1 MAVESQDP
9 AHMQLLNSALHSR
22 IFEPATPK
30 GPSRRRSHDN
40 ESEGSRLHDMDP
52 IQDPV
57 TTLTHSAV
65 TLSTPSFITYQR
77 TSTHTS
83 FLYLSPH
90 TTYQATFDFVSHR
103 KIAAARGSTNTPAE
117 WSLVQSIWIFCLRN
131 RPLCPLH
138 WVPRKRGLNPR
149 STNLHEEGQQATAWP
164 T

>member
-40 ESEGSRLHDMDP
+40 ESEGSRLHDMAP

-90 TTYQATFDFVSHR
+90 TTYQATFDFASHR

-117 WSLVQSIWIFCLRN
+117 WSLVQSIWVFCLRN

-138 WVPRKRGLNPR
+138 WVPRKRGL
-149 STNLHEEGQQATAWP
+149 
-164 T
+164 

>member
-30 GPSRRRSHDN
+30 GPSRMRSHDN

-65 TLSTPSFITYQR
+65 TLSTPPPHHVSTYL
-77 TSTHTS
+77 H
-83 FLYLSPH
+83 
-90 TTYQATFDFVSHR
+90 SH
-103 KIAAARGSTNTPAE
+103 
-117 WSLVQSIWIFCLRN
+117 LV
-131 RPLCPLH
+131 PLPL
-138 WVPRKRGLNPR
+138 
-149 STNLHEEGQQATAWP
+149 TAYHIP
-164 T
+164 SEF